1 MVSASWTSLCDWRPL
16 MSAMNPTPQESF
28 SCAGSN
34 KPKPCAPIVVL
45 ALLAH
50 PRRACTA
57 RSRFG
62 ASLPAP
68 PSFHLRMRKR
78 EGRGRQGRTHSRR
91 QPSCRLAAS
100 GCLFRRRPT
109 RPRPGGWPL
118 HFLLP
123 LFPHPLAVRRRA
135 ARIRPKIGTAML
147 SYAEH
152 GKFRAQ
158 TQGHRP
164 FFPSYL
170 ARERRADQ
178 SCGFGPFAARSS
190 AMSGGGKWTTVGAQ
204 AQWATPLPIEERRDS
219 EPAGGLAR
227 SARSDRNQECWLAGS
242 EGNARGVCRV
252 SVEGSQQLVNATGA
266 TTHQT

>member
-68 PSFHLRMRKR
+68 PLLPSTHAQEGR
-78 EGRGRQGRTHSRR
+78 EGAPEGEPHSRR

-109 RPRPGGWPL
+109 RPRPGGWPSHL
-118 HFLLP
+118 PLP
-123 LFPHPLAVRRRA
+123 LFSHPLAERPRD
-135 ARIRPKIGTAML
+135 ARVGHKLGQQCCPMRNMANSGL
-147 SYAEH
+147 
-152 GKFRAQ
+152 Q
-158 TQGHRP
+158 TQEHRSLLSWP
-164 FFPSYL
+164 TR
-170 ARERRADQ
+170 REKGERIKAF
-178 SCGFGPFAARSS
+178 GFGPFAARSS
-190 AMSGGGKWTTVGAQ
+190 AMSGGGKWTTAGAQ
-204 AQWATPLPIEERRDS
+204 AQWALPIEEAAIRSLRRPDES
-219 EPAGGLAR
+219 TRVVETKIGWRFEGKCPGLRRR
-227 SARSDRNQECWLAGS
+227 SRRLAAIRQP
-242 EGNARGVCRV
+242 N
-252 SVEGSQQLVNATGA
+252 GA